1 MAFVFLP
8 LGFKEPSISLWSICR
23 GRYFGDKT
31 TVFYGKAI
39 RGIIMG
45 YEEKRKYAEKGGK
58 IVPCP
63 HAAHWMCL
71 DLIDGGGTV
80 LEVGCATGYLSIEL
94 KAKGCKVIGLEVDPE
109 MAEEARLYCDK
120 VILGNAEDVKLPYKE
135 YFDVILYA
143 DVLEHLRNPLEVL
156 IRFKSYLKQ
165 NGYIVVSIPNVA
177 NWFVRLSLLFGK
189 FNYSSK
195 GCAILD
201 PGHLRFFSLKTTRE
215 MLEKA
220 GFKITHLDITAD
232 LPGSSRFPFTR
243 TLLKLWKNLFAVQF
257 IIKAIRYT

>member
-1 MAFVFLP
+1 MIV
-8 LGFKEPSISLWSICR
+8 
-23 GRYFGDKT
+23 
-31 TVFYGKAI
+31 
-39 RGIIMG
+39 G
-45 YEEKRKYAEKGGK
+45 YEEKRKYAKKGGK

-63 HAAHWMCL
+63 FAAHRMCL
-71 DLIDGGGTV
+71 DLINEGETV
-80 LEVGCATGYLSIEL
+80 LDVGCATGYLSFEL
-94 KAKGCKVIGLEVDPE
+94 KEKGCKVIGLEIDPE

-120 VILGNAEDVKLPYKE
+120 VIVGNAEVIELPYKE

-189 FNYSSK
+189 FYYNSK

-201 PGHLRFFSLKTTRE
+201 SGHLRFFTLRTIRE
-215 MLEKA
+215 MLDQA
-220 GFKITHLDITAD
+220 GFKITHLDITVD
-232 LPGSSRFPFTR
+232 LPGLSRFPFMR
-243 TLLKLWKNLFAVQF
+243 TLVKLWKKLFAVQF
-257 IIKAIRYT
+257 IIKAVKYN